1 VTDVR
6 RAAELIRAG
15 QLVAFPTETVYGL
28 GANALDERAVRH
40 IYEVKGRP
48 ATSPLIVHISGIQ
61 MAKTVVSSWPAEAE
75 SLASRW
81 WPGPLTLV
89 LPKSATIPD
98 IVTAGLPTVGVRCPA
113 HPIALELIREADLP
127 VAAPSANRFGQ
138 VSPTAAHHVR
148 LSGVAM
154 VLDGGPC
161 SVGIESTVLSLAE
174 DKPVLLRPGIIPL
187 QEIEAMIGPISTY
200 RRESVADPSPGLQ
213 ARHYS
218 PRTPLLLVRGGAL
231 PDSGRG
237 GHLHFDSSAPAA
249 ISFAMPQD
257 PAGYAALLY
266 SKLHELDM
274 MALDWIAVELPPETP
289 QWAGILD
296 RLHRA
301 AAAEAKDAT
310 S

>member
-28 GANALDERAVRH
+28 GANALDRRAVRH

-61 MAKTVVSSWPAEAE
+61 MVQTVVSNWPPEAE

-89 LPKSATIPD
+89 LPKSAAIPG
-98 IVTAGLPTVGVRCPA
+98 IVTAGLATVGVRCPA
-113 HPIALELIREADLP
+113 HPVALELIREAGLP
-127 VAAPSANRFGQ
+127 IAAPSANRFGL

-148 LSGVAM
+148 LPGVAM

-161 SVGIESTVLSLAE
+161 SVGIESTVLSLAG
-174 DKPVLLRPGIIPL
+174 DNPVLLRPGIIPL
-187 QEIEAMIGPISTY
+187 QEIEAMIGAVSTY
-200 RRESVADPSPGLQ
+200 RRDSASDPSPGLQ

-218 PRTPLLLVRGGAL
+218 PHTPLVLVRGGAL
-231 PDSGRG
+231 PGFGRG
-237 GHLHFDSSAPAA
+237 GYLHLDSPAPAA
-249 ISFAMPQD
+249 VPVAMPHD
-257 PAGYAALLY
+257 PASYAAMLY
-266 SKLHELDM
+266 SKLHELDA
-274 MALDWIAVELPPETP
+274 MALDWIAVELPPGTP

-301 AAAEAKDAT
+301 AAAETKDAT
-310 S
+310 P